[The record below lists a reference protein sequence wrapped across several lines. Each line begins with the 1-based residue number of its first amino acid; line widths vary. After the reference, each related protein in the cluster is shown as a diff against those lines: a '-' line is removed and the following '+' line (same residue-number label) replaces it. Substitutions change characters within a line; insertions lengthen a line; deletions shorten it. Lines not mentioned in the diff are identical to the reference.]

1 MRIIYIYTIDKKSI
15 DFKCNNNIPF
25 CLRESDNIPTI
36 IERIL
41 YEDIKKYNLDLSD
54 SGIKIIEK
62 GDIINILLN
71 VINCDDANCYL
82 EIKQDLN
89 DALKIFKQ

>member
-1 MRIIYIYTIDKKSI
+1 MKIIYTIDKKSI
-15 DFKCNNNIPF
+15 NFKYNNIPF

-36 IERIL
+36 VERIL
-41 YEDIKKYNLDLSD
+41 YEDTKKYNLELSGY
-54 SGIKIIEK
+54 GIKIIEK
-62 GDIINILLN
+62 RNIIKILLN
-71 VINCDDANCYL
+71 VINCDDTDCYL

>member
-1 MRIIYIYTIDKKSI
+1 MRIIYTIDKKFI
-15 DFKCNNNIPF
+15 NFKYNNIPF
-25 CLRESDNIPTI
+25 CLRESDNIPSI

-41 YEDIKKYNLDLSD
+41 YEDTKKYNLELSGY
-54 SGIKIIEK
+54 GIKIIEK
-62 GDIINILLN
+62 RNIIKILLN
-71 VINCDDANCYL
+71 VINCDDTDCYL

>member
-1 MRIIYIYTIDKKSI
+1 MRIIYTIDKKSI
-15 DFKCNNNIPF
+15 NFKYNNIPF
-25 CLRESDNIPTI
+25 CLKESDNIPTI

-41 YEDIKKYNLDLSD
+41 YEDTKKYNLELS
-54 SGIKIIEK
+54 SYGIKIIEK
-62 GDIINILLN
+62 RNIIKILLN
-71 VINCDDANCYL
+71 VINCDDTDCYL

>member
-1 MRIIYIYTIDKKSI
+1 MRIIYTIDKKSI
-15 DFKCNNNIPF
+15 NFKYNNIPF

-36 IERIL
+36 VERIL
-41 YEDIKKYNLDLSD
+41 YEDTKKYNLELS
-54 SGIKIIEK
+54 GYRIKIIEK
-62 GDIINILLN
+62 RNIIKILLN
-71 VINCDDANCYL
+71 VINCDDTDCYL

>member
-1 MRIIYIYTIDKKSI
+1 MRIIYTIDRKSI
-15 DFKCNNNIPF
+15 NFKYNNIPF

-41 YEDIKKYNLDLSD
+41 YEDTKKYNLELSGY
-54 SGIKIIEK
+54 GIKIIEK
-62 GDIINILLN
+62 RNIIKILLN
-71 VINCDDANCYL
+71 VINCDDTDCYL

-89 DALKIFKQ
+89 DALKIFRQ

>member
-1 MRIIYIYTIDKKSI
+1 MRIIYTIDKKSI
-15 DFKCNNNIPF
+15 NFKYNNIPF

-36 IERIL
+36 VERIL
-41 YEDIKKYNLDLSD
+41 YEDTKKYNLELSGY
-54 SGIKIIEK
+54 GIKIIEK
-62 GDIINILLN
+62 RNIIKILLN
-71 VINCDDANCYL
+71 VINCDDTDCYL